1 MNRHIPG
8 SWQYEYFRQI
18 LDELDQ
24 EARSVLCVNAC
35 KGFTNEELEGVNL
48 NSKFTAMKKQR
59 DELLQALQYWLPKEL
74 PFPNQSNDP
83 VCQKHNKQWNYAQKI
98 IAKAGGNI
106 PPSSQTSTQT
116 PDSKSILTE
125 NMKYE

>member
-8 SWQYEYFRQI
+8 SWQYEHFRQI

-35 KGFTNEELEGVNL
+35 KGFTNEELQGVNL

-59 DELLQALQYWLPKEL
+59 DELLEALQYWLPKEL

-83 VCQKHNKQWNYAQKI
+83 VCQKHNKRWNYAQKI
-98 IAKAGGNI
+98 ITKAGGNI
-106 PPSSQTSTQT
+106 PPSIQTSAPT
-116 PDSKSILTE
+116 PDSKSVFNRRE
-125 NMKYE
+125 K

>member
-8 SWQYEYFRQI
+8 SWQYEHFRQI
-18 LDELDQ
+18 IAELDQ
-24 EARSVLCVNAC
+24 NTYENLSV
-35 KGFTNEELEGVNL
+35 
-48 NSKFTAMKKQR
+48 KFVKLKKQH
-59 DELLQALQYWLPKEL
+59 DELLEALQYWLPKEL

-83 VCQKHNKQWNYAQKI
+83 VCQEHNKRWNDAQKI

-106 PPSSQTSTQT
+106 PPSSQTSAPT
-116 PDSKSILTE
+116 PDSKNILTE